1 MDLKES
7 MDSKMNLNY
16 KEKKKEDEEHL
27 KGITK
32 GGREIGLKEGVESVR
47 AKFKRFNGYC
57 YLE

>member
-1 MDLKES
+1 
-7 MDSKMNLNY
+7 MNLNY

-32 GGREIGLKEGVESVR
+32 GGRGIGLKEGVESVR